1 MKNKTKKPKSKF
13 KNLNKAGQLS
23 LATLMISLPALTT
36 ITSNAYAQPIKELKN
51 VNVEVPTASSEASS
65 KYAVVAGFNEK
76 KTEVKPFGMEWG
88 NVEDTYTISNPTED
102 KKGKIGILYT
112 NVGNYE
118 GKPLDLK
125 ITLMDWDRYINPD
138 IKTYITFEKS
148 EIGHSQSGY
157 NWIDQVWEYVDHET
171 GKPVKISGSFMT
183 FADLDAKQYVEFS
196 KETTDKIDKM
206 YVSEDTW
213 VDATQSPKGELKIGD
228 VSSKTSNSDDKFA
241 MVTALFD
248 GGRMH
253 FKWGKDYTGYPKDEA
268 NMRDGNKP
276 LGAQFFAFS
285 AKKPVKTELLKPA
298 KRVSDADEKAKTE
311 NNLKVL
317 SEKYSYEVSHT
328 VPSEYEEFFYKS
340 YVMSDTVPKELVV
353 GKVEIVDETGKNV
366 TDKFE
371 NKSNKNELA
380 YSAKADE
387 LKKGDFYGHTYTLKI
402 EVNVDTKADISKLLD
417 KDGNFVIQNT
427 ARVSKDGN
435 TKDTNPVKTKIKK
448 LPNEIKKYILNKDHK
463 LVEKLD
469 LQKDENVDYVI
480 EHHIGNGQDIKSL
493 KLSDDLEDVLDI
505 NKDVKVYM
513 KDSTANKATDNVA
526 GKTAVNDKAMMTT
539 KENADKAKEEKAKD
553 VKKETPV
560 DQSKASNKT
569 QQSSTENI
577 DFTKGYKDITKE
589 GTLKVDEEK
598 EIYEWTAKDPKALQ
612 GKEIFVEVKAKV
624 KKDAKLDKYTAQDVA
639 SIPNIADLI
648 INDKDLKS
656 NKVVVNKKVEKPQ
669 PPEPKPESKPE
680 SKPPIPNKINK
691 FILSNEH
698 KLVDKIDLKDE
709 NVDYVIEH
717 QIGNEQD
724 IKTLRLVDDLEDALD
739 INKDV
744 KVYMKDSTTDKATDN
759 VAGKTAV
766 NDKANDKA
774 KEEEKTVDAKK
785 ETPVDQSKASNTT
798 QQSSVENID
807 FTKGYKDITKEGTL
821 KVDEEKE
828 IYEWTAKDPK
838 ALQGKEIFV
847 EVKAKVKKDAKLDKY
862 TAQDVASI
870 PNIADLIIN
879 DKDLRSNKVVVNKKV
894 EKPQPPAPK
903 KLPFTGIEDTTKYSV
918 IGFILLA
925 VVGSAV
931 VLKRRKEDK

>member
-13 KNLNKAGQLS
+13 KNLNKAGQLG
-23 LATLMISLPALTT
+23 LATLMISLPAVT
-36 ITSNAYAQPIKELKN
+36 TSNAHAQPIKELKN

-340 YVMSDTVPKELVV
+340 YVLSDTVPKELVV
-353 GKVEIVDETGKNV
+353 DKVEIVDETGKNV

-371 NKSNKNELA
+371 NKSNKNEIS
-380 YSAKADE
+380 YSAKSDE
-387 LKKGDFYGHTYTLKI
+387 LKKSGFYGHTYTLKI

-417 KDGNFVIQNT
+417 KDGNFIIQNT

-480 EHHIGNGQDIKSL
+480 EHQIGNEQEIKTL
-493 KLSDDLEDVLDI
+493 KLTDDLEDALDI

-513 KDSTANKATDNVA
+513 KEDSSTTENKEIKTEVGKEKAENKAVESK
-526 GKTAVNDKAMMTT
+526 KT
-539 KENADKAKEEKAKD
+539 NADNQK
-553 VKKETPV
+553 VP
-560 DQSKASNKT
+560 ASNKE
-569 QQSSTENI
+569 QSI
-577 DFTKGYKDITKE
+577 VFTKGFKDITKE

-598 EIYEWTAKDPKALQ
+598 EIYEWTAKDPKSLQ
-612 GKEIFVEVKAKV
+612 GKEIYVEVKAKV
-624 KKDAKLDKYTAQDVA
+624 KKDAKLDKYTAQEVA

-656 NKVVVNKKVEKPQ
+656 NKVVVNKK
-669 PPEPKPESKPE
+669 
-680 SKPPIPNKINK
+680 I
-691 FILSNEH
+691 
-698 KLVDKIDLKDE
+698 
-709 NVDYVIEH
+709 
-717 QIGNEQD
+717 
-724 IKTLRLVDDLEDALD
+724 
-739 INKDV
+739 
-744 KVYMKDSTTDKATDN
+744 
-759 VAGKTAV
+759 
-766 NDKANDKA
+766 
-774 KEEEKTVDAKK
+774 
-785 ETPVDQSKASNTT
+785 
-798 QQSSVENID
+798 
-807 FTKGYKDITKEGTL
+807 
-821 KVDEEKE
+821 
-828 IYEWTAKDPK
+828 
-838 ALQGKEIFV
+838 
-847 EVKAKVKKDAKLDKY
+847 
-862 TAQDVASI
+862 
-870 PNIADLIIN
+870 
-879 DKDLRSNKVVVNKKV
+879 
-894 EKPQPPAPK
+894 EKPQPPAPKKPEMPAK
-903 KLPFTGIEDTTKYSV
+903 KLPFTGIEDTTKYTI

>member
-36 ITSNAYAQPIKELKN
+36 STSNAYAQPIKELKN

-138 IKTYITFEKS
+138 VKTYITFEKS

-228 VSSKTSNSDDKFA
+228 VSSKASNSDDKFA

-317 SEKYSYEVSHT
+317 FEKYSYEVSHT

-340 YVMSDTVPKELVV
+340 YVLSDTVPKELVV
-353 GKVEIVDETGKNV
+353 DKVEIVDETGKNV

-371 NKSNKNELA
+371 NKSNKNEIS
-380 YSAKADE
+380 YSAKSDE
-387 LKKGDFYGHTYTLKI
+387 LKKSGFYGHTYTLKI

-417 KDGNFVIQNT
+417 KDGNFIIQNT

-480 EHHIGNGQDIKSL
+480 EHQIGNGQDIKSL

-513 KDSTANKATDNVA
+513 KEVSSAQENKETKKEAENKAV
-526 GKTAVNDKAMMTT
+526 
-539 KENADKAKEEKAKD
+539 
-553 VKKETPV
+553 
-560 DQSKASNKT
+560 ASNKVNT
-569 QQSSTENI
+569 DNKKEDADKKKVENKAVESKKTNADNHIAPASKKEQSI
-577 DFTKGYKDITKE
+577 DFTKGFKDITKE

-598 EIYEWTAKDPKALQ
+598 EIYEWTAKDPKSLQ
-612 GKEIFVEVKAKV
+612 GKEIYVEVKAKV
-624 KKDAKLDKYTAQDVA
+624 KKDAKLDKYTAQEVA

-656 NKVVVNKKVEKPQ
+656 NKVVVNKKIEKPQ
-669 PPEPKPESKPE
+669 PPAPKKPEPPEPKKP
-680 SKPPIPNKINK
+680 SIPNMIKK
-691 FILSNEH
+691 FILNKDH
-698 KLVDKIDLKDE
+698 KLVEKLDLQKDE

-717 QIGNEQD
+717 QIGNEQE
-724 IKTLRLVDDLEDALD
+724 IKTLKLTDDLEDALD

-744 KVYMKDSTTDKATDN
+744 KVYMKEDSSTTENKEIKTEVGKEKAEN
-759 VAGKTAV
+759 KAVESKKT
-766 NDKANDKA
+766 NAN
-774 KEEEKTVDAKK
+774 
-785 ETPVDQSKASNTT
+785 NHI
-798 QQSSVENID
+798 ID
-807 FTKGYKDITKEGTL
+807 FTKGFKDITKEGTL

-838 ALQGKEIFV
+838 SLQGKEIYV

-862 TAQDVASI
+862 TVQEVASI

-879 DKDLRSNKVVVNKKV
+879 DKDLKSNKVVVNKKI
-894 EKPQPPAPK
+894 EKPQPPAPKKPEMLAK
-903 KLPFTGIEDTTKYSV
+903 KLPFTGIEDTTKYTI

>member
-23 LATLMISLPALTT
+23 LATLMISLPAVT
-36 ITSNAYAQPIKELKN
+36 TSNAHAQPIKELKN
-51 VNVEVPTASSEASS
+51 VNVEVPTTSSEASS

-539 KENADKAKEEKAKD
+539 KENAGKTKEEKAKD

-560 DQSKASNKT
+560 EQSKASNKT
-569 QQSSTENI
+569 QQSNTENI

-598 EIYEWTAKDPKALQ
+598 EIYEWTAKDPK
-612 GKEIFVEVKAKV
+612 
-624 KKDAKLDKYTAQDVA
+624 
-639 SIPNIADLI
+639 SI
-648 INDKDLKS
+648 K
-656 NKVVVNKKVEKPQ
+656 Q
-669 PPEPKPESKPE
+669 
-680 SKPPIPNKINK
+680 
-691 FILSNEH
+691 
-698 KLVDKIDLKDE
+698 
-709 NVDYVIEH
+709 
-717 QIGNEQD
+717 
-724 IKTLRLVDDLEDALD
+724 
-739 INKDV
+739 
-744 KVYMKDSTTDKATDN
+744 DSTK
-759 VAGKTAV
+759 
-766 NDKANDKA
+766 
-774 KEEEKTVDAKK
+774 
-785 ETPVDQSKASNTT
+785 
-798 QQSSVENID
+798 
-807 FTKGYKDITKEGTL
+807 
-821 KVDEEKE
+821 
-828 IYEWTAKDPK
+828 
-838 ALQGKEIFV
+838 
-847 EVKAKVKKDAKLDKY
+847 
-862 TAQDVASI
+862 
-870 PNIADLIIN
+870 
-879 DKDLRSNKVVVNKKV
+879 
-894 EKPQPPAPK
+894 
-903 KLPFTGIEDTTKYSV
+903 
-918 IGFILLA
+918 
-925 VVGSAV
+925 
-931 VLKRRKEDK
+931 

>member
-13 KNLNKAGQLS
+13 KNLNKAGQLG
-23 LATLMISLPALTT
+23 LATLMISLPAVT
-36 ITSNAYAQPIKELKN
+36 TSNAHAQPIKELKN

-340 YVMSDTVPKELVV
+340 YVMSDTVPKEIVV

-480 EHHIGNGQDIKSL
+480 EHQIGNEQDIKTL
-493 KLSDDLEDVLDI
+493 RLVDDLEDALDI

-569 QQSSTENI
+569 QQS
-577 DFTKGYKDITKE
+577 
-589 GTLKVDEEK
+589 
-598 EIYEWTAKDPKALQ
+598 
-612 GKEIFVEVKAKV
+612 
-624 KKDAKLDKYTAQDVA
+624 
-639 SIPNIADLI
+639 
-648 INDKDLKS
+648 
-656 NKVVVNKKVEKPQ
+656 
-669 PPEPKPESKPE
+669 
-680 SKPPIPNKINK
+680 
-691 FILSNEH
+691 
-698 KLVDKIDLKDE
+698 
-709 NVDYVIEH
+709 
-717 QIGNEQD
+717 
-724 IKTLRLVDDLEDALD
+724 
-739 INKDV
+739 
-744 KVYMKDSTTDKATDN
+744 
-759 VAGKTAV
+759 
-766 NDKANDKA
+766 
-774 KEEEKTVDAKK
+774 
-785 ETPVDQSKASNTT
+785 NT
-798 QQSSVENID
+798 ENID

-894 EKPQPPAPK
+894 EKPQTPAPK
-903 KLPFTGIEDTTKYSV
+903 KLPFTGIENTTKYSV
-918 IGFILLA
+918 IGLILIA
-925 VVGSAV
+925 VIGGAV
-931 VLKRRKEDK
+931 ALKNRRKADK

>member
-13 KNLNKAGQLS
+13 KNLNKAGQLG
-23 LATLMISLPALTT
+23 LATLMISLPAVT
-36 ITSNAYAQPIKELKN
+36 TSNAHAQPIKELKN

-539 KENADKAKEEKAKD
+539 KENAGKTKEEKAKD

-560 DQSKASNKT
+560 EQSKASNKT
-569 QQSSTENI
+569 QQSNTENI

-624 KKDAKLDKYTAQDVA
+624 KKDAKLDKYTAQ
-639 SIPNIADLI
+639 
-648 INDKDLKS
+648 
-656 NKVVVNKKVEKPQ
+656 E
-669 PPEPKPESKPE
+669 
-680 SKPPIPNKINK
+680 
-691 FILSNEH
+691 
-698 KLVDKIDLKDE
+698 
-709 NVDYVIEH
+709 
-717 QIGNEQD
+717 
-724 IKTLRLVDDLEDALD
+724 
-739 INKDV
+739 
-744 KVYMKDSTTDKATDN
+744 
-759 VAGKTAV
+759 
-766 NDKANDKA
+766 
-774 KEEEKTVDAKK
+774 
-785 ETPVDQSKASNTT
+785 
-798 QQSSVENID
+798 
-807 FTKGYKDITKEGTL
+807 
-821 KVDEEKE
+821 
-828 IYEWTAKDPK
+828 
-838 ALQGKEIFV
+838 
-847 EVKAKVKKDAKLDKY
+847 
-862 TAQDVASI
+862 VASI

-894 EKPQPPAPK
+894 EKPQTPAPK
-903 KLPFTGIEDTTKYSV
+903 KLPFTGIENTTKYSV
-918 IGFILLA
+918 IGLILIA
-925 VVGSAV
+925 VIGGAV
-931 VLKRRKEDK
+931 ALKNRRKADK

>member
-13 KNLNKAGQLS
+13 KNLNKAGQLG
-23 LATLMISLPALTT
+23 LATLMISLPAVT
-36 ITSNAYAQPIKELKN
+36 TSNAHAQPIKELKN

-340 YVMSDTVPKELVV
+340 YVMSDTVPKEIVV

-417 KDGNFVIQNT
+417 KDGNFIIQNT

-480 EHHIGNGQDIKSL
+480 EHQIGNGQDIKSL

-513 KDSTANKATDNVA
+513 KEVSPAQENKETKKEAENKAV
-526 GKTAVNDKAMMTT
+526 
-539 KENADKAKEEKAKD
+539 
-553 VKKETPV
+553 
-560 DQSKASNKT
+560 ASNKVNT
-569 QQSSTENI
+569 DNKKEDADKKKVENKAVESKKTNADNHIAPASNKEQSI
-577 DFTKGYKDITKE
+577 VFTKGFKDITKE

-598 EIYEWTAKDPKALQ
+598 EIYEWTAKDPKSLQ
-612 GKEIFVEVKAKV
+612 GKEIYVEVKAKV
-624 KKDAKLDKYTAQDVA
+624 KKDAKLDKYTAQEVA

-656 NKVVVNKKVEKPQ
+656 NKVVVNKKIEKPR
-669 PPEPKPESKPE
+669 PPAPKKPEPPAPKKPS
-680 SKPPIPNKINK
+680 IPNMIKKYILNK
-691 FILSNEH
+691 DH
-698 KLVDKIDLKDE
+698 KLVEKLDLQKDE

-717 QIGNEQD
+717 QIGNEQE
-724 IKTLRLVDDLEDALD
+724 IKTLKLTDDLEDALD

-744 KVYMKDSTTDKATDN
+744 KVYMKEDSSTTENKEIKTEVGKEKAENKAVESKKTNADN
-759 VAGKTAV
+759 QKV
-766 NDKANDKA
+766 
-774 KEEEKTVDAKK
+774 
-785 ETPVDQSKASNTT
+785 PASNKE
-798 QQSSVENID
+798 QSIV

-903 KLPFTGIEDTTKYSV
+903 KLPFTGIENTTKYSV

>member
-13 KNLNKAGQLS
+13 KNLNKAGQLG
-23 LATLMISLPALTT
+23 LATLMISLPAVT
-36 ITSNAYAQPIKELKN
+36 TSNAHAQPIKELKN

-340 YVMSDTVPKELVV
+340 YVMSDTVPKEIVV

-539 KENADKAKEEKAKD
+539 KENAGKTKEEKAKD

-560 DQSKASNKT
+560 EQSKASNKT

-577 DFTKGYKDITKE
+577 DF
-589 GTLKVDEEK
+589 
-598 EIYEWTAKDPKALQ
+598 
-612 GKEIFVEVKAKV
+612 
-624 KKDAKLDKYTAQDVA
+624 
-639 SIPNIADLI
+639 
-648 INDKDLKS
+648 
-656 NKVVVNKKVEKPQ
+656 
-669 PPEPKPESKPE
+669 
-680 SKPPIPNKINK
+680 
-691 FILSNEH
+691 
-698 KLVDKIDLKDE
+698 
-709 NVDYVIEH
+709 
-717 QIGNEQD
+717 
-724 IKTLRLVDDLEDALD
+724 
-739 INKDV
+739 
-744 KVYMKDSTTDKATDN
+744 
-759 VAGKTAV
+759 
-766 NDKANDKA
+766 
-774 KEEEKTVDAKK
+774 
-785 ETPVDQSKASNTT
+785 
-798 QQSSVENID
+798 
-807 FTKGYKDITKEGTL
+807 
-821 KVDEEKE
+821 
-828 IYEWTAKDPK
+828 
-838 ALQGKEIFV
+838 
-847 EVKAKVKKDAKLDKY
+847 
-862 TAQDVASI
+862 
-870 PNIADLIIN
+870 
-879 DKDLRSNKVVVNKKV
+879 
-894 EKPQPPAPK
+894 
-903 KLPFTGIEDTTKYSV
+903 
-918 IGFILLA
+918 
-925 VVGSAV
+925 
-931 VLKRRKEDK
+931 

>member
-13 KNLNKAGQLS
+13 KNLNKAGQLG
-23 LATLMISLPALTT
+23 LATLMISLPAVT
-36 ITSNAYAQPIKELKN
+36 TSNAHAQPIKELKN

-340 YVMSDTVPKELVV
+340 YVMSDTVPKEIVV

-539 KENADKAKEEKAKD
+539 KENAGKTKEEKAKD

-560 DQSKASNKT
+560 EQSKASNKT
-569 QQSSTENI
+569 QQSST
-577 DFTKGYKDITKE
+577 
-589 GTLKVDEEK
+589 
-598 EIYEWTAKDPKALQ
+598 
-612 GKEIFVEVKAKV
+612 
-624 KKDAKLDKYTAQDVA
+624 
-639 SIPNIADLI
+639 
-648 INDKDLKS
+648 
-656 NKVVVNKKVEKPQ
+656 
-669 PPEPKPESKPE
+669 
-680 SKPPIPNKINK
+680 
-691 FILSNEH
+691 
-698 KLVDKIDLKDE
+698 
-709 NVDYVIEH
+709 
-717 QIGNEQD
+717 
-724 IKTLRLVDDLEDALD
+724 
-739 INKDV
+739 
-744 KVYMKDSTTDKATDN
+744 
-759 VAGKTAV
+759 
-766 NDKANDKA
+766 
-774 KEEEKTVDAKK
+774 
-785 ETPVDQSKASNTT
+785 
-798 QQSSVENID
+798 ENID

-894 EKPQPPAPK
+894 EKPQTPAPK
-903 KLPFTGIEDTTKYSV
+903 KLPFTGIENTTKYSV
-918 IGFILLA
+918 IGLILIA
-925 VVGSAV
+925 VIGGAV
-931 VLKRRKEDK
+931 ALKNRRKADK

>member
-13 KNLNKAGQLS
+13 KNLNKAGQLG
-23 LATLMISLPALTT
+23 LATLMISLPAVT
-36 ITSNAYAQPIKELKN
+36 TSNAHAQPIKELKN

-340 YVMSDTVPKELVV
+340 YVMSDTVPKEIVV

-539 KENADKAKEEKAKD
+539 KENAGKTKEEKAKD

-560 DQSKASNKT
+560 EQSKASNKT
-569 QQSSTENI
+569 QQSNTENI

-624 KKDAKLDKYTAQDVA
+624 KKDAKLDKYTAQ
-639 SIPNIADLI
+639 
-648 INDKDLKS
+648 
-656 NKVVVNKKVEKPQ
+656 E
-669 PPEPKPESKPE
+669 
-680 SKPPIPNKINK
+680 
-691 FILSNEH
+691 
-698 KLVDKIDLKDE
+698 
-709 NVDYVIEH
+709 
-717 QIGNEQD
+717 
-724 IKTLRLVDDLEDALD
+724 
-739 INKDV
+739 
-744 KVYMKDSTTDKATDN
+744 
-759 VAGKTAV
+759 
-766 NDKANDKA
+766 
-774 KEEEKTVDAKK
+774 
-785 ETPVDQSKASNTT
+785 
-798 QQSSVENID
+798 
-807 FTKGYKDITKEGTL
+807 
-821 KVDEEKE
+821 
-828 IYEWTAKDPK
+828 
-838 ALQGKEIFV
+838 
-847 EVKAKVKKDAKLDKY
+847 
-862 TAQDVASI
+862 VASI

-894 EKPQPPAPK
+894 EKPQTPAPK
-903 KLPFTGIEDTTKYSV
+903 KLPFTGIENTTKYSV
-918 IGFILLA
+918 IGLILIA
-925 VVGSAV
+925 VIGGAV
-931 VLKRRKEDK
+931 ALKNRRKADK

>member
-13 KNLNKAGQLS
+13 KNLNKAGQLG
-23 LATLMISLPALTT
+23 LATLMISLPAVT
-36 ITSNAYAQPIKELKN
+36 TSNAHAQPIKELKN

-340 YVMSDTVPKELVV
+340 YVMSDTVPKEIVV

-539 KENADKAKEEKAKD
+539 KENAGKTKEEKAKD

-560 DQSKASNKT
+560 EQSKASNKT
-569 QQSSTENI
+569 QQSSTE
-577 DFTKGYKDITKE
+577 
-589 GTLKVDEEK
+589 
-598 EIYEWTAKDPKALQ
+598 
-612 GKEIFVEVKAKV
+612 
-624 KKDAKLDKYTAQDVA
+624 
-639 SIPNIADLI
+639 
-648 INDKDLKS
+648 
-656 NKVVVNKKVEKPQ
+656 
-669 PPEPKPESKPE
+669 
-680 SKPPIPNKINK
+680 
-691 FILSNEH
+691 
-698 KLVDKIDLKDE
+698 
-709 NVDYVIEH
+709 
-717 QIGNEQD
+717 
-724 IKTLRLVDDLEDALD
+724 
-739 INKDV
+739 
-744 KVYMKDSTTDKATDN
+744 
-759 VAGKTAV
+759 
-766 NDKANDKA
+766 
-774 KEEEKTVDAKK
+774 
-785 ETPVDQSKASNTT
+785 
-798 QQSSVENID
+798 
-807 FTKGYKDITKEGTL
+807 
-821 KVDEEKE
+821 
-828 IYEWTAKDPK
+828 
-838 ALQGKEIFV
+838 
-847 EVKAKVKKDAKLDKY
+847 
-862 TAQDVASI
+862 
-870 PNIADLIIN
+870 
-879 DKDLRSNKVVVNKKV
+879 
-894 EKPQPPAPK
+894 
-903 KLPFTGIEDTTKYSV
+903 
-918 IGFILLA
+918 
-925 VVGSAV
+925 
-931 VLKRRKEDK
+931 

>member
-13 KNLNKAGQLS
+13 KNLNKAGQLG
-23 LATLMISLPALTT
+23 LATLMISLPAVT
-36 ITSNAYAQPIKELKN
+36 TSNAHAQPIKELKN

-340 YVMSDTVPKELVV
+340 YVMSDTVPKEIVV

-560 DQSKASNKT
+560 EQSKASNKT
-569 QQSSTENI
+569 QQSST
-577 DFTKGYKDITKE
+577 
-589 GTLKVDEEK
+589 
-598 EIYEWTAKDPKALQ
+598 
-612 GKEIFVEVKAKV
+612 
-624 KKDAKLDKYTAQDVA
+624 
-639 SIPNIADLI
+639 
-648 INDKDLKS
+648 
-656 NKVVVNKKVEKPQ
+656 
-669 PPEPKPESKPE
+669 
-680 SKPPIPNKINK
+680 
-691 FILSNEH
+691 
-698 KLVDKIDLKDE
+698 
-709 NVDYVIEH
+709 
-717 QIGNEQD
+717 
-724 IKTLRLVDDLEDALD
+724 
-739 INKDV
+739 
-744 KVYMKDSTTDKATDN
+744 
-759 VAGKTAV
+759 
-766 NDKANDKA
+766 
-774 KEEEKTVDAKK
+774 
-785 ETPVDQSKASNTT
+785 
-798 QQSSVENID
+798 ENID

-894 EKPQPPAPK
+894 EKPQTPAPK
-903 KLPFTGIEDTTKYSV
+903 KLPFTGIENTTKYSV
-918 IGFILLA
+918 IGLILIA
-925 VVGSAV
+925 VIGGAV
-931 VLKRRKEDK
+931 ALKNRRKADK

>member
-13 KNLNKAGQLS
+13 KNLNKAGQLG
-23 LATLMISLPALTT
+23 LATLMISLPAVT
-36 ITSNAYAQPIKELKN
+36 TSNAHAQPIKELKN

-340 YVMSDTVPKELVV
+340 YVMSDTVPKEIVV

-539 KENADKAKEEKAKD
+539 KENAGKTKEEKAKD

-560 DQSKASNKT
+560 EQSKASNKT
-569 QQSSTENI
+569 
-577 DFTKGYKDITKE
+577 
-589 GTLKVDEEK
+589 
-598 EIYEWTAKDPKALQ
+598 
-612 GKEIFVEVKAKV
+612 
-624 KKDAKLDKYTAQDVA
+624 
-639 SIPNIADLI
+639 
-648 INDKDLKS
+648 
-656 NKVVVNKKVEKPQ
+656 
-669 PPEPKPESKPE
+669 
-680 SKPPIPNKINK
+680 
-691 FILSNEH
+691 
-698 KLVDKIDLKDE
+698 
-709 NVDYVIEH
+709 
-717 QIGNEQD
+717 
-724 IKTLRLVDDLEDALD
+724 
-739 INKDV
+739 
-744 KVYMKDSTTDKATDN
+744 
-759 VAGKTAV
+759 
-766 NDKANDKA
+766 
-774 KEEEKTVDAKK
+774 
-785 ETPVDQSKASNTT
+785 
-798 QQSSVENID
+798 
-807 FTKGYKDITKEGTL
+807 
-821 KVDEEKE
+821 
-828 IYEWTAKDPK
+828 
-838 ALQGKEIFV
+838 
-847 EVKAKVKKDAKLDKY
+847 
-862 TAQDVASI
+862 
-870 PNIADLIIN
+870 
-879 DKDLRSNKVVVNKKV
+879 
-894 EKPQPPAPK
+894 
-903 KLPFTGIEDTTKYSV
+903 
-918 IGFILLA
+918 
-925 VVGSAV
+925 
-931 VLKRRKEDK
+931 

>member
-13 KNLNKAGQLS
+13 KNLNKAGQLG
-23 LATLMISLPALTT
+23 LATLMISLPAVT
-36 ITSNAYAQPIKELKN
+36 TSNAHAQPIKELKN

-340 YVMSDTVPKELVV
+340 YVMSDTVPKEIVV

-569 QQSSTENI
+569 QQSNTENI

-624 KKDAKLDKYTAQDVA
+624 KKDA
-639 SIPNIADLI
+639 SLI
-648 INDKDLKS
+648 NT
-656 NKVVVNKKVEKPQ
+656 Q
-669 PPEPKPESKPE
+669 
-680 SKPPIPNKINK
+680 
-691 FILSNEH
+691 H
-698 KLVDKIDLKDE
+698 K
-709 NVDYVIEH
+709 
-717 QIGNEQD
+717 
-724 IKTLRLVDDLEDALD
+724 
-739 INKDV
+739 
-744 KVYMKDSTTDKATDN
+744 M
-759 VAGKTAV
+759 
-766 NDKANDKA
+766 
-774 KEEEKTVDAKK
+774 
-785 ETPVDQSKASNTT
+785 
-798 QQSSVENID
+798 
-807 FTKGYKDITKEGTL
+807 
-821 KVDEEKE
+821 
-828 IYEWTAKDPK
+828 
-838 ALQGKEIFV
+838 
-847 EVKAKVKKDAKLDKY
+847 
-862 TAQDVASI
+862 
-870 PNIADLIIN
+870 
-879 DKDLRSNKVVVNKKV
+879 
-894 EKPQPPAPK
+894 
-903 KLPFTGIEDTTKYSV
+903 
-918 IGFILLA
+918 LLA
-925 VVGSAV
+925 FLILQIS
-931 VLKRRKEDK
+931 LSTIKI

>member
-36 ITSNAYAQPIKELKN
+36 STSNAYAQPIKELKN

-76 KTEVKPFGMEWG
+76 KTEVKPFGMEW
-88 NVEDTYTISNPTED
+88 NSVENTYTISNPTDD

-125 ITLMDWDRYINPD
+125 ITLMDWDQYLNPD
-138 IKTYITFEKS
+138 VQTFISYEQK

-157 NWIDQVWEYVDHET
+157 TWVDQVWEYVDHET

-213 VDATQSPKGELKIGD
+213 VDATQSSKGELKIGD
-228 VSSKTSNSDDKFA
+228 VSNKVSNNDDKFA

-253 FKWGKDYTGYPKDEA
+253 FKWGKDYTGFDKTKPILL
-268 NMRDGNKP
+268 DGNKP
-276 LGAQFFAFS
+276 VGGQYFAFS

-340 YVMSDTVPKELVV
+340 YVLSDTVPKELVV
-353 GKVEIVDETGKNV
+353 DKVEIVDETGKNV

-371 NKSNKNELA
+371 NKSNKNEIS
-380 YSAKADE
+380 YSAKSDE
-387 LKKGDFYGHTYTLKI
+387 LKKSGFYGHTYTLKI

-417 KDGNFVIQNT
+417 KDGNFIIQNT

-569 QQSSTENI
+569 QQSNTENI

-598 EIYEWTAKDPKALQ
+598 EIYEWTAKDPK
-612 GKEIFVEVKAKV
+612 V
-624 KKDAKLDKYTAQDVA
+624 
-639 SIPNIADLI
+639 
-648 INDKDLKS
+648 
-656 NKVVVNKKVEKPQ
+656 
-669 PPEPKPESKPE
+669 
-680 SKPPIPNKINK
+680 
-691 FILSNEH
+691 
-698 KLVDKIDLKDE
+698 
-709 NVDYVIEH
+709 
-717 QIGNEQD
+717 
-724 IKTLRLVDDLEDALD
+724 
-739 INKDV
+739 
-744 KVYMKDSTTDKATDN
+744 
-759 VAGKTAV
+759 
-766 NDKANDKA
+766 
-774 KEEEKTVDAKK
+774 
-785 ETPVDQSKASNTT
+785 
-798 QQSSVENID
+798 
-807 FTKGYKDITKEGTL
+807 
-821 KVDEEKE
+821 
-828 IYEWTAKDPK
+828 
-838 ALQGKEIFV
+838 LQGKEIFV

-894 EKPQPPAPK
+894 EKPQTPAPK
-903 KLPFTGIEDTTKYSV
+903 KLPFTGIENTTKYSV
-918 IGFILLA
+918 IGLILIA
-925 VVGSAV
+925 VIGGAV
-931 VLKRRKEDK
+931 ALKNRRKADK

>member
-13 KNLNKAGQLS
+13 KNLNKAGQLG
-23 LATLMISLPALTT
+23 LATLMISLPAVT
-36 ITSNAYAQPIKELKN
+36 TSNALAQPIKELKN

-569 QQSSTENI
+569 QQSNTENI

-624 KKDAKLDKYTAQDVA
+624 KKDAKLDKYTAQ
-639 SIPNIADLI
+639 
-648 INDKDLKS
+648 
-656 NKVVVNKKVEKPQ
+656 E
-669 PPEPKPESKPE
+669 
-680 SKPPIPNKINK
+680 
-691 FILSNEH
+691 
-698 KLVDKIDLKDE
+698 
-709 NVDYVIEH
+709 
-717 QIGNEQD
+717 
-724 IKTLRLVDDLEDALD
+724 
-739 INKDV
+739 
-744 KVYMKDSTTDKATDN
+744 
-759 VAGKTAV
+759 
-766 NDKANDKA
+766 
-774 KEEEKTVDAKK
+774 
-785 ETPVDQSKASNTT
+785 
-798 QQSSVENID
+798 
-807 FTKGYKDITKEGTL
+807 
-821 KVDEEKE
+821 
-828 IYEWTAKDPK
+828 
-838 ALQGKEIFV
+838 
-847 EVKAKVKKDAKLDKY
+847 
-862 TAQDVASI
+862 VASI

-894 EKPQPPAPK
+894 EKPQTPAPK
-903 KLPFTGIEDTTKYSV
+903 KLPFTGIENTTKYSV
-918 IGFILLA
+918 IGLILIA
-925 VVGSAV
+925 VIGGAV
-931 VLKRRKEDK
+931 ALKNRRKADK

>member
-13 KNLNKAGQLS
+13 KNLNKAGQLG
-23 LATLMISLPALTT
+23 LATLMISLPAVT
-36 ITSNAYAQPIKELKN
+36 TSNAHAQPIKELKN

-317 SEKYSYEVSHT
+317 FEKYSYEVSHT

-340 YVMSDTVPKELVV
+340 YVLSDTVPKELVV
-353 GKVEIVDETGKNV
+353 DKVEIVDETGKNV

-371 NKSNKNELA
+371 NKSNKNEIS
-380 YSAKADE
+380 YSAKSDE
-387 LKKGDFYGHTYTLKI
+387 LKKSGFYGHTYTLKI

-417 KDGNFVIQNT
+417 KDGNFIIQNT

-480 EHHIGNGQDIKSL
+480 EHQIGNGQDIKSL

-513 KDSTANKATDNVA
+513 KEVSSAQENKETKKEAENKAV
-526 GKTAVNDKAMMTT
+526 
-539 KENADKAKEEKAKD
+539 
-553 VKKETPV
+553 
-560 DQSKASNKT
+560 ASNKVNT
-569 QQSSTENI
+569 DNKKEDADKKKVENKAVESKKTNADNQKVPASNKEQSI
-577 DFTKGYKDITKE
+577 DFTKGFKDITKE

-612 GKEIFVEVKAKV
+612 GKEIYVEVKAKV
-624 KKDAKLDKYTAQDVA
+624 KKDAKLDKYTAQEVARIPNIADLIINDKDLKSNKVVVNKKIEKPRPPAPKKPEPPAPKKPSIPNMIKKFILNKDHKLVEKLDLQKDENVDYVIEHQIGNEQEIKTLKLTDDLEDALEINKDVKVYMKEDSSTTENKEIKTEVGKEKAENKAVESKKTNANNHIIDFTKGFKDITKEGTLKVDEEKEIYEWTAKDPKSLQGKEIYVEVKAKVKKDAKLDKYTVQEVA

-656 NKVVVNKKVEKPQ
+656 NKVVVNKK
-669 PPEPKPESKPE
+669 
-680 SKPPIPNKINK
+680 I
-691 FILSNEH
+691 
-698 KLVDKIDLKDE
+698 
-709 NVDYVIEH
+709 
-717 QIGNEQD
+717 
-724 IKTLRLVDDLEDALD
+724 
-739 INKDV
+739 
-744 KVYMKDSTTDKATDN
+744 
-759 VAGKTAV
+759 
-766 NDKANDKA
+766 
-774 KEEEKTVDAKK
+774 
-785 ETPVDQSKASNTT
+785 
-798 QQSSVENID
+798 
-807 FTKGYKDITKEGTL
+807 
-821 KVDEEKE
+821 
-828 IYEWTAKDPK
+828 
-838 ALQGKEIFV
+838 
-847 EVKAKVKKDAKLDKY
+847 
-862 TAQDVASI
+862 
-870 PNIADLIIN
+870 
-879 DKDLRSNKVVVNKKV
+879 
-894 EKPQPPAPK
+894 EKPQPPAPKKPEMPAK
-903 KLPFTGIEDTTKYSV
+903 KLPFTGIEDTTKYTI

>member
-13 KNLNKAGQLS
+13 KNLNKAGQLG
-23 LATLMISLPALTT
+23 LATLMISLPAVT
-36 ITSNAYAQPIKELKN
+36 TSNAHAQPIKELKN

-340 YVMSDTVPKELVV
+340 YVMSDTVPKEIVV

-417 KDGNFVIQNT
+417 KDGNFIIQNT

-480 EHHIGNGQDIKSL
+480 EHQIGNGQDIKSL

-513 KDSTANKATDNVA
+513 KEVSPAQENKETKKEAENKAV
-526 GKTAVNDKAMMTT
+526 
-539 KENADKAKEEKAKD
+539 
-553 VKKETPV
+553 
-560 DQSKASNKT
+560 ASNKVNT
-569 QQSSTENI
+569 DNKKEDADKKKVENKAVESKKTNADNHIAPASNKEQSI
-577 DFTKGYKDITKE
+577 VFTKGFKDITKE

-598 EIYEWTAKDPKALQ
+598 EIYEWTAKDPKSLQ
-612 GKEIFVEVKAKV
+612 GKEIYVEVKAKV
-624 KKDAKLDKYTAQDVA
+624 KKDAKLDKYTAQEVA

-656 NKVVVNKKVEKPQ
+656 NKVVVNKKIEKPR
-669 PPEPKPESKPE
+669 PPAPKKPEPPAPKKPS
-680 SKPPIPNKINK
+680 IPNMIKKYILNK
-691 FILSNEH
+691 DH
-698 KLVDKIDLKDE
+698 KLVEKLDLQKDE

-717 QIGNEQD
+717 QIGNEQE
-724 IKTLRLVDDLEDALD
+724 IKTLKLTDDLEDALD

-744 KVYMKDSTTDKATDN
+744 KVYMKEDSSTTENKEIKTEVGKEKAENKAVESKKTNADN
-759 VAGKTAV
+759 QKV
-766 NDKANDKA
+766 
-774 KEEEKTVDAKK
+774 
-785 ETPVDQSKASNTT
+785 PASNKE
-798 QQSSVENID
+798 QSIV
-807 FTKGYKDITKEGTL
+807 FTKGFKDITKEGTL

-838 ALQGKEIFV
+838 SLQGKEIYV

-862 TAQDVASI
+862 TAQEVASI

-879 DKDLRSNKVVVNKKV
+879 DKDLKSNKVVVNKKI
-894 EKPQPPAPK
+894 EKLQPPAPKKPEMPAK
-903 KLPFTGIEDTTKYSV
+903 KLPFTGIEDTTKYTI

>member
-23 LATLMISLPALTT
+23 LATLMISLTALTT
-36 ITSNAYAQPIKELKN
+36 STSNAYAQPIKELKN

-76 KTEVKPFGMEWG
+76 KTEVKPFGMEW
-88 NVEDTYTISNPTED
+88 NSVENTYTISNPTDD

-125 ITLMDWDRYINPD
+125 ITLMDWDQYLNPD
-138 IKTYITFEKS
+138 VQTFISYEQK

-157 NWIDQVWEYVDHET
+157 TWVDQVWEYVDHET

-213 VDATQSPKGELKIGD
+213 VDATQSSKGELKIGD
-228 VSSKTSNSDDKFA
+228 VSNKVSNNDDKFA

-253 FKWGKDYTGYPKDEA
+253 FKWGKDYTGFDKTKPILL
-268 NMRDGNKP
+268 DGNKP
-276 LGAQFFAFS
+276 VGGQYFAFS

-340 YVMSDTVPKELVV
+340 YVLSDTVPKELVV
-353 GKVEIVDETGKNV
+353 DKVEIVDETGKNV

-371 NKSNKNELA
+371 NKSNKNEIS
-380 YSAKADE
+380 YSAKSDE
-387 LKKGDFYGHTYTLKI
+387 LKKSGFYGHTYTLKI

-417 KDGNFVIQNT
+417 KDGNFIIQNT

-480 EHHIGNGQDIKSL
+480 EHQIGNEQEIKTL
-493 KLSDDLEDVLDI
+493 KLTDDLEDALDI

-513 KDSTANKATDNVA
+513 KEDSSTTENKEIKTEVGKEKAENKAVESK
-526 GKTAVNDKAMMTT
+526 KT
-539 KENADKAKEEKAKD
+539 NADNQK
-553 VKKETPV
+553 VP
-560 DQSKASNKT
+560 ASNKE
-569 QQSSTENI
+569 QSI
-577 DFTKGYKDITKE
+577 DFTKGFKDITKEGTLKVDEEKEIYEWTAKDPKSLQGKEIYVEVKAKVKKDAKLDKYTAQEVASIPNIADLIINDKDLKSNKVVVNKKIEKPRPPAPKKPEPPAPKKPSIPNMIKKYILNKDHKLVEKLDLQKDENVDYVIEHQIGNEQEIKTLKLTDDLEDALDINKDVKVYMKEDSSTTENKEIKTEVGKEKAENKAVESKKTNADNQKVPASNKEQSIDFTKGFKDITKE

-612 GKEIFVEVKAKV
+612 GKEIYVEVKAKV
-624 KKDAKLDKYTAQDVA
+624 KKDAKLDKYTAQEVA
-639 SIPNIADLI
+639 RIPNIADLI

-656 NKVVVNKKVEKPQ
+656 NKVVVNKK
-669 PPEPKPESKPE
+669 
-680 SKPPIPNKINK
+680 I
-691 FILSNEH
+691 
-698 KLVDKIDLKDE
+698 
-709 NVDYVIEH
+709 
-717 QIGNEQD
+717 
-724 IKTLRLVDDLEDALD
+724 
-739 INKDV
+739 
-744 KVYMKDSTTDKATDN
+744 
-759 VAGKTAV
+759 
-766 NDKANDKA
+766 
-774 KEEEKTVDAKK
+774 
-785 ETPVDQSKASNTT
+785 
-798 QQSSVENID
+798 
-807 FTKGYKDITKEGTL
+807 
-821 KVDEEKE
+821 
-828 IYEWTAKDPK
+828 
-838 ALQGKEIFV
+838 
-847 EVKAKVKKDAKLDKY
+847 
-862 TAQDVASI
+862 
-870 PNIADLIIN
+870 
-879 DKDLRSNKVVVNKKV
+879 
-894 EKPQPPAPK
+894 EKPQPPAPKKPEMPAK
-903 KLPFTGIEDTTKYSV
+903 KLPFTGIEDTTKYTI

>member
-13 KNLNKAGQLS
+13 KNLNKAGQLG
-23 LATLMISLPALTT
+23 LATLMISLPAVT
-36 ITSNAYAQPIKELKN
+36 TSNALAQPIKELKN

-539 KENADKAKEEKAKD
+539 KENAGKTKEEKAKD

-569 QQSSTENI
+569 QQS
-577 DFTKGYKDITKE
+577 
-589 GTLKVDEEK
+589 
-598 EIYEWTAKDPKALQ
+598 
-612 GKEIFVEVKAKV
+612 
-624 KKDAKLDKYTAQDVA
+624 
-639 SIPNIADLI
+639 
-648 INDKDLKS
+648 
-656 NKVVVNKKVEKPQ
+656 
-669 PPEPKPESKPE
+669 
-680 SKPPIPNKINK
+680 
-691 FILSNEH
+691 
-698 KLVDKIDLKDE
+698 
-709 NVDYVIEH
+709 
-717 QIGNEQD
+717 
-724 IKTLRLVDDLEDALD
+724 
-739 INKDV
+739 
-744 KVYMKDSTTDKATDN
+744 
-759 VAGKTAV
+759 
-766 NDKANDKA
+766 
-774 KEEEKTVDAKK
+774 
-785 ETPVDQSKASNTT
+785 NT
-798 QQSSVENID
+798 ENID

-894 EKPQPPAPK
+894 EKPQTPAPK
-903 KLPFTGIEDTTKYSV
+903 KLPFTGIENTTKYSV
-918 IGFILLA
+918 IGLILIA
-925 VVGSAV
+925 VIGGAV
-931 VLKRRKEDK
+931 ALKNRRKADK

>member
-13 KNLNKAGQLS
+13 KNLNKAGQLG
-23 LATLMISLPALTT
+23 LATLMISLPAVT
-36 ITSNAYAQPIKELKN
+36 TSNAHAQPIKELKN

-340 YVMSDTVPKELVV
+340 YVMSDTVPKEIVV

-513 KDSTANKATDNVA
+513 KEVSSAQENKETKKEAENKAV
-526 GKTAVNDKAMMTT
+526 
-539 KENADKAKEEKAKD
+539 
-553 VKKETPV
+553 
-560 DQSKASNKT
+560 ASNKVNT
-569 QQSSTENI
+569 DNKKEDADKKKVENKAVESKKTNADNQKVPASNKEQSI
-577 DFTKGYKDITKE
+577 DFTKGFKDITKE

-612 GKEIFVEVKAKV
+612 GKEIYVEVKAKV
-624 KKDAKLDKYTAQDVA
+624 KKDAKLDKYTAQEVA
-639 SIPNIADLI
+639 RIPNIADLI

-656 NKVVVNKKVEKPQ
+656 NKVVVNKKIEKPR
-669 PPEPKPESKPE
+669 PPAPKKPEPPAPKKPS
-680 SKPPIPNKINK
+680 IPNMIKK
-691 FILSNEH
+691 FILNKDH
-698 KLVDKIDLKDE
+698 KLVEKLDLQKDE

-717 QIGNEQD
+717 QIGNEQE
-724 IKTLRLVDDLEDALD
+724 IKTLKLTDDLEDALE

-744 KVYMKDSTTDKATDN
+744 KVYMKEDSSTTENKEIKTEVGKEKAEN
-759 VAGKTAV
+759 KAVESKKT
-766 NDKANDKA
+766 NAN
-774 KEEEKTVDAKK
+774 
-785 ETPVDQSKASNTT
+785 NHI
-798 QQSSVENID
+798 ID
-807 FTKGYKDITKEGTL
+807 FTKGFKDITKEGTL

-838 ALQGKEIFV
+838 SLQGKEIFV

-894 EKPQPPAPK
+894 EKPQTPAPK
-903 KLPFTGIEDTTKYSV
+903 KLPFTGIENTTKYSV
-918 IGFILLA
+918 IGLILIA
-925 VVGSAV
+925 VIGGAV
-931 VLKRRKEDK
+931 ALKNRRKADK

>member
-13 KNLNKAGQLS
+13 KNLNKAGQLG
-23 LATLMISLPALTT
+23 LATLMISLPAVT
-36 ITSNAYAQPIKELKN
+36 TSNALAQPIKELKN

-539 KENADKAKEEKAKD
+539 KENAGKTKEEKAKD
-553 VKKETPV
+553 VKKETSV
-560 DQSKASNKT
+560 EQSKASNKT
-569 QQSSTENI
+569 QQSNTENI

-624 KKDAKLDKYTAQDVA
+624 KKDAKLDKYTAQ
-639 SIPNIADLI
+639 
-648 INDKDLKS
+648 
-656 NKVVVNKKVEKPQ
+656 E
-669 PPEPKPESKPE
+669 
-680 SKPPIPNKINK
+680 
-691 FILSNEH
+691 
-698 KLVDKIDLKDE
+698 
-709 NVDYVIEH
+709 
-717 QIGNEQD
+717 
-724 IKTLRLVDDLEDALD
+724 
-739 INKDV
+739 
-744 KVYMKDSTTDKATDN
+744 
-759 VAGKTAV
+759 
-766 NDKANDKA
+766 
-774 KEEEKTVDAKK
+774 
-785 ETPVDQSKASNTT
+785 
-798 QQSSVENID
+798 
-807 FTKGYKDITKEGTL
+807 
-821 KVDEEKE
+821 
-828 IYEWTAKDPK
+828 
-838 ALQGKEIFV
+838 
-847 EVKAKVKKDAKLDKY
+847 
-862 TAQDVASI
+862 VASI

-894 EKPQPPAPK
+894 EKPQTPAPK
-903 KLPFTGIEDTTKYSV
+903 KLPFTGIENTTKYSV
-918 IGFILLA
+918 IGLILIA
-925 VVGSAV
+925 VIGGAV
-931 VLKRRKEDK
+931 ALKNRRKADK

>member
-13 KNLNKAGQLS
+13 KNLNKAGQLG
-23 LATLMISLPALTT
+23 LATLMISLPAVT
-36 ITSNAYAQPIKELKN
+36 TSNAHAQPIKELKN

-569 QQSSTENI
+569 QQSNTENI

-598 EIYEWTAKDPKALQ
+598 EIYEWTAKDPKAFQ

-669 PPEPKPESKPE
+669 PP
-680 SKPPIPNKINK
+680 
-691 FILSNEH
+691 
-698 KLVDKIDLKDE
+698 
-709 NVDYVIEH
+709 
-717 QIGNEQD
+717 
-724 IKTLRLVDDLEDALD
+724 
-739 INKDV
+739 
-744 KVYMKDSTTDKATDN
+744 
-759 VAGKTAV
+759 
-766 NDKANDKA
+766 
-774 KEEEKTVDAKK
+774 
-785 ETPVDQSKASNTT
+785 
-798 QQSSVENID
+798 
-807 FTKGYKDITKEGTL
+807 
-821 KVDEEKE
+821 
-828 IYEWTAKDPK
+828 
-838 ALQGKEIFV
+838 
-847 EVKAKVKKDAKLDKY
+847 
-862 TAQDVASI
+862 
-870 PNIADLIIN
+870 
-879 DKDLRSNKVVVNKKV
+879 
-894 EKPQPPAPK
+894 APK
-903 KLPFTGIEDTTKYSV
+903 KLPFTGIENTTKYSV

>member
-13 KNLNKAGQLS
+13 KNLNKAGQLG
-23 LATLMISLPALTT
+23 LATLMISLPAVT
-36 ITSNAYAQPIKELKN
+36 TSNALAQPIKELKN

-569 QQSSTENI
+569 QQS
-577 DFTKGYKDITKE
+577 
-589 GTLKVDEEK
+589 
-598 EIYEWTAKDPKALQ
+598 
-612 GKEIFVEVKAKV
+612 
-624 KKDAKLDKYTAQDVA
+624 
-639 SIPNIADLI
+639 
-648 INDKDLKS
+648 
-656 NKVVVNKKVEKPQ
+656 
-669 PPEPKPESKPE
+669 
-680 SKPPIPNKINK
+680 
-691 FILSNEH
+691 
-698 KLVDKIDLKDE
+698 
-709 NVDYVIEH
+709 
-717 QIGNEQD
+717 
-724 IKTLRLVDDLEDALD
+724 
-739 INKDV
+739 
-744 KVYMKDSTTDKATDN
+744 
-759 VAGKTAV
+759 
-766 NDKANDKA
+766 
-774 KEEEKTVDAKK
+774 
-785 ETPVDQSKASNTT
+785 NT
-798 QQSSVENID
+798 ENID

-894 EKPQPPAPK
+894 EKPQTPAPK
-903 KLPFTGIEDTTKYSV
+903 KLPFTGIENTTKYSV
-918 IGFILLA
+918 IGLILIA
-925 VVGSAV
+925 VIGGAV
-931 VLKRRKEDK
+931 ALKNRRKADK

>member
-13 KNLNKAGQLS
+13 KNLNKAGQLG
-23 LATLMISLPALTT
+23 LATLMISLPAVT
-36 ITSNAYAQPIKELKN
+36 TSNALAQPIKELKN

-539 KENADKAKEEKAKD
+539 KENAGKTKEEKAKD
-553 VKKETPV
+553 VKKETSV
-560 DQSKASNKT
+560 EQSKASNKT
-569 QQSSTENI
+569 QQS
-577 DFTKGYKDITKE
+577 
-589 GTLKVDEEK
+589 
-598 EIYEWTAKDPKALQ
+598 
-612 GKEIFVEVKAKV
+612 
-624 KKDAKLDKYTAQDVA
+624 
-639 SIPNIADLI
+639 
-648 INDKDLKS
+648 
-656 NKVVVNKKVEKPQ
+656 
-669 PPEPKPESKPE
+669 
-680 SKPPIPNKINK
+680 
-691 FILSNEH
+691 
-698 KLVDKIDLKDE
+698 
-709 NVDYVIEH
+709 
-717 QIGNEQD
+717 
-724 IKTLRLVDDLEDALD
+724 
-739 INKDV
+739 
-744 KVYMKDSTTDKATDN
+744 
-759 VAGKTAV
+759 
-766 NDKANDKA
+766 
-774 KEEEKTVDAKK
+774 
-785 ETPVDQSKASNTT
+785 NT
-798 QQSSVENID
+798 ENID

-894 EKPQPPAPK
+894 EKPQTPAPK
-903 KLPFTGIEDTTKYSV
+903 KLPFTGIENTTKYSV
-918 IGFILLA
+918 IGLILIA
-925 VVGSAV
+925 VIGGAV
-931 VLKRRKEDK
+931 ALKNRRKADK

>member
-13 KNLNKAGQLS
+13 KNLNKAGQLG
-23 LATLMISLPALTT
+23 LATLMISLPAVT
-36 ITSNAYAQPIKELKN
+36 TSNAHAQPIKELKN

-569 QQSSTENI
+569 QQS
-577 DFTKGYKDITKE
+577 
-589 GTLKVDEEK
+589 
-598 EIYEWTAKDPKALQ
+598 
-612 GKEIFVEVKAKV
+612 
-624 KKDAKLDKYTAQDVA
+624 
-639 SIPNIADLI
+639 
-648 INDKDLKS
+648 
-656 NKVVVNKKVEKPQ
+656 
-669 PPEPKPESKPE
+669 
-680 SKPPIPNKINK
+680 
-691 FILSNEH
+691 
-698 KLVDKIDLKDE
+698 
-709 NVDYVIEH
+709 
-717 QIGNEQD
+717 
-724 IKTLRLVDDLEDALD
+724 
-739 INKDV
+739 
-744 KVYMKDSTTDKATDN
+744 
-759 VAGKTAV
+759 
-766 NDKANDKA
+766 
-774 KEEEKTVDAKK
+774 
-785 ETPVDQSKASNTT
+785 NT
-798 QQSSVENID
+798 ENID

-903 KLPFTGIEDTTKYSV
+903 KLPFTGIENTTKYSV

>member
-13 KNLNKAGQLS
+13 KNLNKAGQLG
-23 LATLMISLPALTT
+23 LATLMISLPAVT
-36 ITSNAYAQPIKELKN
+36 TSNAHAQPIKELKN

-340 YVMSDTVPKELVV
+340 YVMSDTVPKEIVV

-539 KENADKAKEEKAKD
+539 KENAGKTKEEKAKD

-560 DQSKASNKT
+560 EQSKASNKT
-569 QQSSTENI
+569 QQS
-577 DFTKGYKDITKE
+577 
-589 GTLKVDEEK
+589 
-598 EIYEWTAKDPKALQ
+598 
-612 GKEIFVEVKAKV
+612 
-624 KKDAKLDKYTAQDVA
+624 
-639 SIPNIADLI
+639 
-648 INDKDLKS
+648 
-656 NKVVVNKKVEKPQ
+656 
-669 PPEPKPESKPE
+669 
-680 SKPPIPNKINK
+680 
-691 FILSNEH
+691 
-698 KLVDKIDLKDE
+698 
-709 NVDYVIEH
+709 
-717 QIGNEQD
+717 
-724 IKTLRLVDDLEDALD
+724 
-739 INKDV
+739 
-744 KVYMKDSTTDKATDN
+744 
-759 VAGKTAV
+759 
-766 NDKANDKA
+766 
-774 KEEEKTVDAKK
+774 
-785 ETPVDQSKASNTT
+785 NT
-798 QQSSVENID
+798 ENID

-894 EKPQPPAPK
+894 EKPQTPAPK
-903 KLPFTGIEDTTKYSV
+903 KLPFTGIENTTKYSV
-918 IGFILLA
+918 IGLILIA
-925 VVGSAV
+925 VIGGAV
-931 VLKRRKEDK
+931 ALKNRRKADK

>member
-13 KNLNKAGQLS
+13 KNLNKAGQLG
-23 LATLMISLPALTT
+23 LATLMISLPAVT
-36 ITSNAYAQPIKELKN
+36 TSNALAQPIKELKN

-553 VKKETPV
+553 VKKETSV
-560 DQSKASNKT
+560 EQSKASNKT
-569 QQSSTENI
+569 QQSNTENI

-624 KKDAKLDKYTAQDVA
+624 KKDAKLDKYTAQ
-639 SIPNIADLI
+639 
-648 INDKDLKS
+648 
-656 NKVVVNKKVEKPQ
+656 E
-669 PPEPKPESKPE
+669 
-680 SKPPIPNKINK
+680 
-691 FILSNEH
+691 
-698 KLVDKIDLKDE
+698 
-709 NVDYVIEH
+709 
-717 QIGNEQD
+717 
-724 IKTLRLVDDLEDALD
+724 
-739 INKDV
+739 
-744 KVYMKDSTTDKATDN
+744 
-759 VAGKTAV
+759 
-766 NDKANDKA
+766 
-774 KEEEKTVDAKK
+774 
-785 ETPVDQSKASNTT
+785 
-798 QQSSVENID
+798 
-807 FTKGYKDITKEGTL
+807 
-821 KVDEEKE
+821 
-828 IYEWTAKDPK
+828 
-838 ALQGKEIFV
+838 
-847 EVKAKVKKDAKLDKY
+847 
-862 TAQDVASI
+862 VASI

-894 EKPQPPAPK
+894 EKPQTPAPK
-903 KLPFTGIEDTTKYSV
+903 KLPFTGIENTTKYSV
-918 IGFILLA
+918 IGLILIA
-925 VVGSAV
+925 VIGGAV
-931 VLKRRKEDK
+931 ALKNRRKADK

>member
-36 ITSNAYAQPIKELKN
+36 STSNAYAQPIKELKN

-138 IKTYITFEKS
+138 VKTYITFEKS

-228 VSSKTSNSDDKFA
+228 VSSKASNSDDKFA

-248 GGRMH
+248 GGRIH

-317 SEKYSYEVSHT
+317 FEKYSYEVTHT

-340 YVMSDTVPKELVV
+340 YVLSDTVPKELAVD
-353 GKVEIVDETGKNV
+353 KVEIVDETGKNV
-366 TDKFE
+366 TAKFE
-371 NKSNKNELA
+371 NKSNKNEIS
-380 YSAKADE
+380 YSAKSDE
-387 LKKGDFYGHTYTLKI
+387 LKKSGFYGHTYTLKI

-417 KDGNFVIQNT
+417 KDGIFIIQNT

-480 EHHIGNGQDIKSL
+480 EHQIGNEQEIKTL
-493 KLSDDLEDVLDI
+493 KLTDDLEDALDI

-513 KDSTANKATDNVA
+513 KEDSSTTENKEIKTEVGKEKAENKAVESK
-526 GKTAVNDKAMMTT
+526 KT
-539 KENADKAKEEKAKD
+539 NADNQK
-553 VKKETPV
+553 VP
-560 DQSKASNKT
+560 ASNKE
-569 QQSSTENI
+569 QSI
-577 DFTKGYKDITKE
+577 VFTKGFKDITKE

-598 EIYEWTAKDPKALQ
+598 EIYEWTAKDPKSLQ
-612 GKEIFVEVKAKV
+612 GKEIYVEVKAKV
-624 KKDAKLDKYTAQDVA
+624 KKDAKLDKYTAQEVA

-656 NKVVVNKKVEKPQ
+656 NKVVVNKK
-669 PPEPKPESKPE
+669 
-680 SKPPIPNKINK
+680 I
-691 FILSNEH
+691 
-698 KLVDKIDLKDE
+698 
-709 NVDYVIEH
+709 
-717 QIGNEQD
+717 
-724 IKTLRLVDDLEDALD
+724 
-739 INKDV
+739 
-744 KVYMKDSTTDKATDN
+744 
-759 VAGKTAV
+759 
-766 NDKANDKA
+766 
-774 KEEEKTVDAKK
+774 
-785 ETPVDQSKASNTT
+785 
-798 QQSSVENID
+798 
-807 FTKGYKDITKEGTL
+807 
-821 KVDEEKE
+821 
-828 IYEWTAKDPK
+828 
-838 ALQGKEIFV
+838 
-847 EVKAKVKKDAKLDKY
+847 
-862 TAQDVASI
+862 
-870 PNIADLIIN
+870 
-879 DKDLRSNKVVVNKKV
+879 
-894 EKPQPPAPK
+894 EKPQPPAPKKPEMPAK
-903 KLPFTGIEDTTKYSV
+903 KLPFTGIEDTTKYTI

>member
-13 KNLNKAGQLS
+13 KNLNKAGQLG
-23 LATLMISLPALTT
+23 LATLMISLPAVT
-36 ITSNAYAQPIKELKN
+36 TSNAHAQPIKELKN

-340 YVMSDTVPKELVV
+340 YVMSDTVPKEIVV

-569 QQSSTENI
+569 QQSNTENI

-624 KKDAKLDKYTAQDVA
+624 KKDAKLDKYTAQ
-639 SIPNIADLI
+639 
-648 INDKDLKS
+648 
-656 NKVVVNKKVEKPQ
+656 E
-669 PPEPKPESKPE
+669 
-680 SKPPIPNKINK
+680 
-691 FILSNEH
+691 
-698 KLVDKIDLKDE
+698 
-709 NVDYVIEH
+709 
-717 QIGNEQD
+717 
-724 IKTLRLVDDLEDALD
+724 
-739 INKDV
+739 
-744 KVYMKDSTTDKATDN
+744 
-759 VAGKTAV
+759 
-766 NDKANDKA
+766 
-774 KEEEKTVDAKK
+774 
-785 ETPVDQSKASNTT
+785 
-798 QQSSVENID
+798 
-807 FTKGYKDITKEGTL
+807 
-821 KVDEEKE
+821 
-828 IYEWTAKDPK
+828 
-838 ALQGKEIFV
+838 
-847 EVKAKVKKDAKLDKY
+847 
-862 TAQDVASI
+862 VASI

-894 EKPQPPAPK
+894 EKPQTPAPK
-903 KLPFTGIEDTTKYSV
+903 KLPFTGIENTTKYSV
-918 IGFILLA
+918 IGLILIA
-925 VVGSAV
+925 VIGGAV
-931 VLKRRKEDK
+931 ALKNRRKADK

>member
-36 ITSNAYAQPIKELKN
+36 STSNAYAQPIKELKN

-125 ITLMDWDRYINPD
+125 ITLMDWDRYINPN

-340 YVMSDTVPKELVV
+340 YVMSDTVPKEIVV

-539 KENADKAKEEKAKD
+539 KENAGKTKEEKAKD

-560 DQSKASNKT
+560 EQSKASNKT

-624 KKDAKLDKYTAQDVA
+624 KKDAKLDKYTAQEVA

-656 NKVVVNKKVEKPQ
+656 NKVVVNKKIEKPQ
-669 PPEPKPESKPE
+669 PPAPKKPEPPEPKKP
-680 SKPPIPNKINK
+680 SIPNMIKK
-691 FILSNEH
+691 FILNKDH
-698 KLVDKIDLKDE
+698 KLVEKLDLQKDE

-717 QIGNEQD
+717 QIGNEQE
-724 IKTLRLVDDLEDALD
+724 IKTLKLTDDLEDALD

-744 KVYMKDSTTDKATDN
+744 KVYMKEDSSTTENKEIKTEVGKEKAENKAVESKKTNADN
-759 VAGKTAV
+759 QKV
-766 NDKANDKA
+766 
-774 KEEEKTVDAKK
+774 
-785 ETPVDQSKASNTT
+785 PASNKE
-798 QQSSVENID
+798 QSIV
-807 FTKGYKDITKEGTL
+807 FTKGFKDITKEGTL

-838 ALQGKEIFV
+838 SLQGKEIYV

-862 TAQDVASI
+862 TAQEVASI

-879 DKDLRSNKVVVNKKV
+879 DKDLKSNKVVVNKKI
-894 EKPQPPAPK
+894 EKPQPPAPKKPEMPAK
-903 KLPFTGIEDTTKYSV
+903 KLPFTGIEDTTKYTI

>member
-13 KNLNKAGQLS
+13 KNLNKAGQLG
-23 LATLMISLPALTT
+23 LATLMISLPAVT
-36 ITSNAYAQPIKELKN
+36 TSNAHAQPIKELKN

-340 YVMSDTVPKELVV
+340 YVMSDTVPKEIVV

-539 KENADKAKEEKAKD
+539 KENAGKTKEEKAKD

-569 QQSSTENI
+569 QQS
-577 DFTKGYKDITKE
+577 
-589 GTLKVDEEK
+589 
-598 EIYEWTAKDPKALQ
+598 
-612 GKEIFVEVKAKV
+612 
-624 KKDAKLDKYTAQDVA
+624 
-639 SIPNIADLI
+639 
-648 INDKDLKS
+648 
-656 NKVVVNKKVEKPQ
+656 
-669 PPEPKPESKPE
+669 
-680 SKPPIPNKINK
+680 
-691 FILSNEH
+691 
-698 KLVDKIDLKDE
+698 
-709 NVDYVIEH
+709 
-717 QIGNEQD
+717 
-724 IKTLRLVDDLEDALD
+724 
-739 INKDV
+739 
-744 KVYMKDSTTDKATDN
+744 
-759 VAGKTAV
+759 
-766 NDKANDKA
+766 
-774 KEEEKTVDAKK
+774 
-785 ETPVDQSKASNTT
+785 NT
-798 QQSSVENID
+798 ENID

-894 EKPQPPAPK
+894 EKPQTPAPK
-903 KLPFTGIEDTTKYSV
+903 KLPFTGIENTTKYSV
-918 IGFILLA
+918 IGLILIA
-925 VVGSAV
+925 VIGGAV
-931 VLKRRKEDK
+931 ALKNRRKADK